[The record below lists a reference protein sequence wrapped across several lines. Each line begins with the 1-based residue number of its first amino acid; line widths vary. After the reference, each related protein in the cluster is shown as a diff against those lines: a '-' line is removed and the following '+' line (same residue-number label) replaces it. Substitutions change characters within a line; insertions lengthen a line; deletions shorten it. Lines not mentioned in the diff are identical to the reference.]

1 MFSPLPFAWFLM
13 HPFTVLVLR
22 TTVRFLS
29 PFPDSLPQL
38 FLRCLLLVLT
48 FRIVRLAFIFFRPCP
63 LDFRLLSFLFLPFCS
78 SRCHLTAVFSMHPFH
93 FHFQDL
99 PVTLCLISHAFLHG
113 SLTRL
118 YCWFLFVLP
127 CFAPAAVPQAIPFWI
142 SSWGQMHDFCFLSS
156 TSALASHYL
165 ALCFFRSISS
175 CFRLTVTSS
184 VLVFHFRFLRL
195 PLYLS
200 PNLLW
205 LPSRFL
211 YLAFCLFLF
220 ALPWFTPTAVSQVI
234 PLCFRFRDFPLP
246 VHFLSSVS
254 FSLPATWLSV
264 PSVLFFLALP
274 HSGFSNVSFLPFG
287 FFVFPILSCLISH
300 AFLLGSDTWLSVCFL
315 SSFPVS
321 LPQLFHRCFPLSTF
335 LRPFLCRDFL
345 LAFSFLSSASARFWL
360 LSILHF
366 LFPSS
371 WLPPCSG
378 SHQCLSSSS
387 VQPVSMLSFRLWY
400 SAFCDSFLRSLF
412 RFTELL
418 QCLSFFLT
426 EVSWFPLACA
436 LGSG

>member
-1 MFSPLPFAWFLM
+1 MVSFRSTLLRSRSCSTGDPL
-13 HPFTVLVLR
+13 
-22 TTVRFLS
+22 
-29 PFPDSLPQL
+29 
-38 FLRCLLLVLT
+38 
-48 FRIVRLAFIFFRPCP
+48 
-63 LDFRLLSFLFLPFCS
+63 
-78 SRCHLTAVFSMHPFH
+78 
-93 FHFQDL
+93 
-99 PVTLCLISHAFLHG
+99 
-113 SLTRL
+113 
-118 YCWFLFVLP
+118 
-127 CFAPAAVPQAIPFWI
+127 WI

-234 PLCFRFRDFPLP
+234 PLCFRFRDFPIP

-254 FSLPATWLSV
+254 FSLLATWLSV
-264 PSVLFFLALP
+264 SSVLFFLSLP
-274 HSGFSNVSFLPFG
+274 HSGFSNVSVLPFG
-287 FFVFPILSCLISH
+287 FTVFPILSCLISH
-300 AFLLGSDTWLSVCFL
+300 AFLHGFDTWLSVCFL

-345 LAFSFLSSASARFWL
+345 LAFSFLSSASARFKL

-371 WLPPCSG
+371 WLPLCSG

-387 VQPVSMLSFRLWY
+387 VQPVSMLSFRFWY

-412 RFTELL
+412 HLTVTTSMSQLFPYGSQLISLGLRFRFRLVGFGISSCFRCFPAVYL
-418 QCLSFFLT
+418 G
-426 EVSWFPLACA
+426 VSQAAPLY
-436 LGSG
+436 

>member
-1 MFSPLPFAWFLM
+1 
-13 HPFTVLVLR
+13 
-22 TTVRFLS
+22 
-29 PFPDSLPQL
+29 
-38 FLRCLLLVLT
+38 
-48 FRIVRLAFIFFRPCP
+48 
-63 LDFRLLSFLFLPFCS
+63 
-78 SRCHLTAVFSMHPFH
+78 
-93 FHFQDL
+93 
-99 PVTLCLISHAFLHG
+99 
-113 SLTRL
+113 
-118 YCWFLFVLP
+118 
-127 CFAPAAVPQAIPFWI
+127 
-142 SSWGQMHDFCFLSS
+142 MHDFCFLSS

-205 LPSRFL
+205 LTSRFL

-254 FSLPATWLSV
+254 FSLLATSLSV
-264 PSVLFFLALP
+264 SSFLFLLALP
-274 HSGFSNVSFLPFG
+274 HSGFSNVSVLPFG
-287 FFVFPILSCLISH
+287 FTVFPILSCLISH

-371 WLPPCSG
+371 WLPHAAVLISAYLP
-378 SHQCLSSSS
+378 HLSSLFPCFPSDCGTQRS
-387 VQPVSMLSFRLWY
+387 AIPFSDHCFVSQNYFNV
-400 SAFCDSFLRSLF
+400 SAFSLRKSAD
-412 RFTELL
+412 
-418 QCLSFFLT
+418 
-426 EVSWFPLACA
+426 FPWLA
-436 LGSG
+436 L